1 MDPREHRRPG
11 EAPPGKVAPHPS
23 RPGETPASERTGQN
37 PPSCKAHHSMR
48 RESTGTHEVTA
59 GGGETVRAFVPR
71 PLPPVPE
78 VDFREDLRR
87 PLEAATVALGRLD
100 AVTELLPDATVFVFG
115 YVRKEAVLSSQIEGT
130 QSSLADLML
139 HEAGGAPAAPA
150 GDVMETSNAVAALD
164 HGVERL
170 RGGFPLSNRLLRE
183 THARLLMSGRGA
195 SMMPGEFRR
204 SQNWIGGSRPGN
216 AAFVPPPPNHV
227 QDCMAD
233 LERFIHAADDGLPH
247 LVKAGL
253 AHAQFETIHPFLD
266 GNGRLGRLLITLML
280 CDAGLLR
287 EPLLYLS
294 LYFKRNRSAYYR
306 LLNDTRRTGDWEA
319 WLRFFLEG
327 VREVAEGAVATA
339 RSASETIRDDRL
351 RIGRQGRR
359 AGSAL
364 RVHQSLVERPL
375 GGIRHIARRTGLSA
389 PTVAAAL
396 RLLEDLGIAR
406 EITGRRRGKIF
417 SYERYLAVLR
427 EGTDEPP
434 G

>member
-1 MDPREHRRPG
+1 MELVGCESP
-11 EAPPGKVAPHPS
+11 
-23 RPGETPASERTGQN
+23 Q
-37 PPSCKAHHSMR
+37 SMR
-48 RESTGTHEVTA
+48 RESTGTYVVTA

-78 VDFREDLRR
+78 VNFREGLRR
-87 PLEAATVALGRLD
+87 PLEAATTALGRLD
-100 AVTELLPDATVFVFG
+100 AVTELLSDATVVVYG
-115 YVRKEAVLSSQIEGT
+115 YVRKEAVLSSQIEGI

-139 HEAGGAPAAPA
+139 HEAGGMPGAPV
-150 GDVMETSNAVAALD
+150 GDVLETSNAVAALN

-170 RGGFPLSNRLLRE
+170 RGGFPLSNRLIRE
-183 THARLLMSGRGA
+183 THARLLASGRGA
-195 SMMPGEFRR
+195 AMMPGDFRR

-227 QDCMAD
+227 QECMAG
-233 LERFIHAADDGLPH
+233 LEQFIHATDDGLPV

-253 AHAQFETIHPFLD
+253 AHVQFETIHPFLD

-294 LYFKRNRSAYYR
+294 LYFKRHRSTYYQ
-306 LLNDTRRTGDWEA
+306 LLNDIRHTGDWEA

-327 VREVAEGAVATA
+327 VRDVAQAAVATA
-339 RSASETIRDDRL
+339 RTASDTIRDDRS

-364 RVHQSLVERPL
+364 RVHQSLVERPV
-375 GGIRHIARRTGLSA
+375 GGIRHLARRTGLSA
-389 PTVAAAL
+389 PTVATVL
-396 RLLEDLGIAR
+396 RRFEELDIVR
-406 EITGRRRGKIF
+406 EITGRQRGKVF
-417 SYERYLAVLR
+417 TYERYLAVLR
-427 EGTDEPP
+427 EGTEDPP

>member
-1 MDPREHRRPG
+1 
-11 EAPPGKVAPHPS
+11 
-23 RPGETPASERTGQN
+23 
-37 PPSCKAHHSMR
+37 MR
-48 RESTGTHEVTA
+48 RESTGSYEVTV

-71 PLPPVPE
+71 PLPPVPGL
-78 VDFREDLRR
+78 DARESLGRL
-87 PLEAATVALGRLD
+87 LEEATAALGRLD
-100 AVTELLPDATVFVFG
+100 AVSELLPDPAIFVYG

-139 HEAGGAPAAPA
+139 HEAGGVP
-150 GDVMETSNAVAALD
+150 GTDRIDVIETSNAVAALN

-170 RGGFPLSNRLLRE
+170 RGGFPISNRLLRE
-183 THARLLMSGRGA
+183 MHARLLASGRGKA
-195 SMMPGEFRR
+195 MRPGEFRR

-233 LERFIHAADDGLPH
+233 LERFIHATDDGLPV

-253 AHAQFETIHPFLD
+253 AHVQFETIHPFLD

-294 LYFKRNRSAYYR
+294 LYFKHNRSTYYQ
-306 LLNDTRRTGDWEA
+306 LLNDTRHTGDWEA
-319 WLRFFLEG
+319 WLRFFLDG
-327 VREVAEGAVATA
+327 VREVAESAVATA
-339 RSASETIRDDRL
+339 RSVSDTIREDRS
-351 RIGRQGRR
+351 RIGRLGRR

-364 RVHQSLVERPL
+364 RVHQSLVERPVGDIGRL
-375 GGIRHIARRTGLSA
+375 AWRTALSA
-389 PTVAAAL
+389 PTVAAVL
-396 RLLEDLGIAR
+396 RALEDLDIVR
-406 EITGRRRGKIF
+406 EITGRQRGRIYT
-417 SYERYLAVLR
+417 YERYLAVLR
-427 EGTDEPP
+427 EGTEDPP